1 MYLPRITRE
10 TCTLSALSCQNVTSN
25 TFVARYL
32 LLLQQLGEVLCKNCN
47 LISFPTTKN
56 QLLETRA
63 GKHAHARRQTQM
75 CWQMH
80 VRASALTFL

>member
-1 MYLPRITRE
+1 M
-10 TCTLSALSCQNVTSN
+10 V
-25 TFVARYL
+25 RYL

-47 LISFPTTKN
+47 LIGFATTN
-56 QLLETRA
+56 QLLETRD